1 MIEIPESRNLA
12 KQMQIL
18 CGKTIESVTVNASP
32 HKFAFFHEDPE
43 KYEERLVG
51 KTIDS
56 VSYSGGYVEL
66 YAGEM
71 SLIFSDG
78 PNLRFFEKGAVEPQK
93 HQLLIRFEDG
103 SFFTCSA
110 QMYASMFVFP
120 TGTLDNRYYK
130 AAKEKPS
137 PFDKEFNLKY
147 FLSLF
152 DTVKPTLSTKAFL
165 ATEQRI
171 PGLGNGVL
179 QDILLNASIHP
190 KRKLETFKDKEKE
203 DLFYSI
209 KGTLSDMA
217 EQGGRDTEK
226 DFFGKPGGYKTRLS
240 SKAFGKPCP
249 RCGLTIEKETFL
261 GGAIYFCR
269 VCQPMK

>member
-1 MIEIPESRNLA
+1 
-12 KQMQIL
+12 
-18 CGKTIESVTVNASP
+18 
-32 HKFAFFHEDPE
+32 
-43 KYEERLVG
+43 
-51 KTIDS
+51 
-56 VSYSGGYVEL
+56 
-66 YAGEM
+66 
-71 SLIFSDG
+71 
-78 PNLRFFEKGAVEPQK
+78 
-93 HQLLIRFEDG
+93 
-103 SFFTCSA
+103 
-110 QMYASMFVFP
+110 MYACMFVFP
-120 TGTLDNRYYK
+120 TGTLDNGRRTRAGFYGRFSAHAASNPLPIRQYLHRAYHCLSKKPLRKNCKHRKGPPTGDTGSSPVALDNRYYR

-137 PFDKEFNLKY
+137 PFDKEFNMEY

-190 KRKLETFKDKEKE
+190 KRKLETFTDKDREN
-203 DLFYSI
+203 LFYSI

-226 DFFGKPGGYKTRLS
+226 DFFGNPGGYKTKLS
-240 SKAFGKPCP
+240 SKAAGNPCP
-249 RCGLTIEKETFL
+249 RCGLTIEKESFL

>member
-43 KYEERLVG
+43 KYEERLLG

-120 TGTLDNRYYK
+120 TGTLDNGRRTRAGFYGRFSAH
-130 AAKEKPS
+130 AASNPL
-137 PFDKEFNLKY
+137 PIRQY
-147 FLSLF
+147 
-152 DTVKPTLSTKAFL
+152 
-165 ATEQRI
+165 
-171 PGLGNGVL
+171 
-179 QDILLNASIHP
+179 
-190 KRKLETFKDKEKE
+190 
-203 DLFYSI
+203 
-209 KGTLSDMA
+209 
-217 EQGGRDTEK
+217 
-226 DFFGKPGGYKTRLS
+226 
-240 SKAFGKPCP
+240 
-249 RCGLTIEKETFL
+249 
-261 GGAIYFCR
+261 
-269 VCQPMK
+269 